1 MRCKTVQ
8 LFIISA
14 CACLVG
20 VLLGTAAFEMTALFS
35 LMLLFAA
42 VITDLIHG
50 H

>member
-1 MRCKTVQ
+1 MRPTTLQ

-14 CACLVG
+14 CACLIG
-20 VLLGTAAFEMTALFS
+20 VLLGTAAFEMTALLS

-50 H
+50 Q